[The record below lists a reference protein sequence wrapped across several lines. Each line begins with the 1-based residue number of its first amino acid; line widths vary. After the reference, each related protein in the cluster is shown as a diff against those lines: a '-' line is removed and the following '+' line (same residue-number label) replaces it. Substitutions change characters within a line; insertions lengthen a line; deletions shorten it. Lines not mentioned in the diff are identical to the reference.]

1 MPLPSLPSP
10 SQEAV
15 SLVEKQRASGAD
27 ARRACHELVREAAA
41 RWHAKE
47 GAYRDDITALLDVIY
62 TPTLP
67 PTAPPPGLTP
77 LSTPPSPSLSL
88 QALLVMLDGGRP
100 SVATATA
107 AATGGAAAAGGA
119 ATAAAAGGAS
129 VANGTAKRRG
139 SGSGGGGGGGNG
151 VAAAALTDTL
161 EFLSVAELAEE
172 LSGEALLPPEA
183 RR

>member
-1 MPLPSLPSP
+1 M
-10 SQEAV
+10 
-15 SLVEKQRASGAD
+15 
-27 ARRACHELVREAAA
+27 REAAA

-47 GAYRDDITALLDVIY
+47 GAYRDDITALLV
-62 TPTLP
+62 L
-67 PTAPPPGLTP
+67 
-77 LSTPPSPSLSL
+77 
-88 QALLVMLDGGRP
+88 LDGGRP

-107 AATGGAAAAGGA
+107 TATGGVAAAGGA
-119 ATAAAAGGAS
+119 AVTAAAAGGEA
-129 VANGTAKRRG
+129 VANGKAKRR
-139 SGSGGGGGGGNG
+139 GSGGGGGGGGG

>member
-1 MPLPSLPSP
+1 M
-10 SQEAV
+10 
-15 SLVEKQRASGAD
+15 
-27 ARRACHELVREAAA
+27 REAAA

-47 GAYRDDITALLDVIY
+47 GAYRDDITALLV
-62 TPTLP
+62 L
-67 PTAPPPGLTP
+67 
-77 LSTPPSPSLSL
+77 
-88 QALLVMLDGGRP
+88 LDGGRP

-107 AATGGAAAAGGA
+107 TATGGVAAAGGA
-119 ATAAAAGGAS
+119 AVTAAAAGGEA
-129 VANGTAKRRG
+129 VANGKAKRRG
-139 SGSGGGGGGGNG
+139 SGGGGGGGGGGNG